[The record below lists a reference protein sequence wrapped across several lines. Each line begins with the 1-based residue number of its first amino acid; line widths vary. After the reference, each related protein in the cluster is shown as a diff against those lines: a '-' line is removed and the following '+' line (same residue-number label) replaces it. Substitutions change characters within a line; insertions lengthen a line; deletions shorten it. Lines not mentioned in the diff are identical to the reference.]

1 MLQSCAQT
9 ARWIALVY
17 LVGARNKLYVDSGEV
32 LEGFDHLRPEFWGD
46 MLGDEG
52 MGGLDLREVR
62 HGGGLQVAK
71 LGLLS

>member
-1 MLQSCAQT
+1 M
-9 ARWIALVY
+9 
-17 LVGARNKLYVDSGEV
+17 
-32 LEGFDHLRPEFWGD
+32 EGFDHLRPEFWGD

-62 HGGGLQVAK
+62 HGGGLQGAK